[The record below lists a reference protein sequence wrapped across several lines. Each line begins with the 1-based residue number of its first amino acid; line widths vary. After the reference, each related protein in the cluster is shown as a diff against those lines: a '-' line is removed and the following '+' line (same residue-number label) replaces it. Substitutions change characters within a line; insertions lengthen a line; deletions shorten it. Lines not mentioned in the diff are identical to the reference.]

1 MNQKKYKKGKR
12 KIRFDRILIFLV
24 ILVVIIWTS
33 VFILNIKISNIFI
46 LNNNFLNDQ
55 YIIEKALISDYP
67 SVIKNPSFLIKKRL
81 EKDDFIK
88 SVKVYKKGFSKV
100 YIEVIEN
107 RPLFYDEVLNKTVL
121 SDKKKVNGN
130 FSVPIVINNIS
141 DNYYDLF
148 IEQMDKIDNNILRMI
163 SEIEFVPNEVDD
175 NRFYLT
181 MSDGNFIYI
190 NINTFEKLNMYLTI
204 KENLPKEKGILYLD
218 YGNNFEIIK

>member
-33 VFILNIKISNIFI
+33 IFILNIKISNIFI
-46 LNNNFLNDQ
+46 LNNSFLNDQ

-67 SVIKNPSFLIKKRL
+67 SVIKNPNFLIKKRL

-100 YIEVIEN
+100 YIEVLEN

-121 SDKKKVNGN
+121 SDKKKVNEN
-130 FSVPIVINNIS
+130 FSVPIVINDIS

>member
-1 MNQKKYKKGKR
+1 
-12 KIRFDRILIFLV
+12 V

-33 VFILNIKISNIFI
+33 IFILNIKISNIFI
-46 LNNNFLNDQ
+46 LNNSFLNDQ

-67 SVIKNPSFLIKKRL
+67 SVIKNPNFLIKKRL

-100 YIEVIEN
+100 YIEVLEN

-121 SDKKKVNGN
+121 SDKKKVNEN
-130 FSVPIVINNIS
+130 FSVPIVINDIS